1 MNIREIAIKFST
13 EDQCLAY
20 IESMKW
26 PDGVVRCP
34 TCGDT
39 NITKYERP
47 KTARKPRNPEK
58 PPKNPDKINRRQW
71 FYICLKSDCRQ
82 QFSPTSGTLFADT
95 HLPLIVWFHAIGLV
109 LNAKKGI
116 SAKQLQRDLGIGGY
130 KTAWYLLHRI
140 RESMAEA
147 NPKPLGGTVEIDETY
162 IGGRQKGK
170 GVYFGINQ
178 KQAVMGA
185 VERGGELRLRHV
197 PDSKARTIRGF
208 VSAHIS
214 EDAEHVYTDQATAYP
229 YALAPE
235 FIARHQTVNHI
246 IGEYARGD
254 VYTNSIESAFSLLK
268 RGMIGQFHKLSAKH
282 LHRYLSEFEYRFNG
296 RRNDDLFIET
306 VRRLCGFPPLR
317 FADLTSD

>member
-1 MNIREIAIKFST
+1 M
-13 EDQCLAY
+13 
-20 IESMKW
+20 
-26 PDGVVRCP
+26 
-34 TCGDT
+34 
-39 NITKYERP
+39 
-47 KTARKPRNPEK
+47 
-58 PPKNPDKINRRQW
+58 RR
-71 FYICLKSDCRQ
+71 
-82 QFSPTSGTLFADT
+82 
-95 HLPLIVWFHAIGLV
+95 
-109 LNAKKGI
+109 KGI
-116 SAKQLQRDLGIGGY
+116 SAEAA
-130 KTAWYLLHRI
+130 TARSRHRRIQDRLVFDCTASASQWPKRI
-140 RESMAEA
+140 RS
-147 NPKPLGGTVEIDETY
+147 LWVGSVEIDETY
-162 IGGRQKGK
+162 VGGKHKGK
-170 GVYFGINQ
+170 GVYYGMKH
-178 KQAVMGA
+178 KQTVMGA

-197 PDSKARTIRGF
+197 SDHKAHTIRGF

-214 EDAEHVYTDQATAYP
+214 PDTENVYTDQAPAYP

-296 RRNDDLFIET
+296 RKNDDLFMQT